1 MLDQGLMGAV
11 SLDEKLTS
19 ISKEIQKIWKPLAL
33 VLGSGL
39 IIHAVIR
46 LVKGIAQEH
55 GQTSW
60 VGIIIEFAV
69 GGLLLVNGLDTFKDV
84 AEGMGDVIK

>member
-1 MLDQGLMGAV
+1 MSYQGLMASALGERLNNVGNA
-11 SLDEKLTS
+11 
-19 ISKEIQKIWKPLAL
+19 IKELWTPLAL
-33 VLGSGL
+33 VLGAGL

-69 GGLLLVNGLDTFKDV
+69 GGLLLINGLATFADI
-84 AEGMGDVIK
+84 AEDMGQLVQ